1 MKSITLVSQIAALRL
16 VFELFFPCVP
26 LVRADTTEADA
37 VTVSAAQTQEL
48 LNAHNRWRAEVGV
61 PELKWSTAV
70 TEGAQSWANKLAT
83 IGVLKHDSSEFG
95 ENLSKSPGNQ
105 TPTEAV
111 DNWGREKDKCN
122 YNGEAIGDPIGDWP
136 CEVGHYT
143 QVVWRNSTELG
154 CGVAKTANGATFWV
168 CRYNPAGNVTGEKP
182 Y

>member
-1 MKSITLVSQIAALRL
+1 MKSITLVSQVAALRL
-16 VFELFFPCVP
+16 VVELLFLGVP
-26 LVRADTTEADA
+26 VRADTAEADA
-37 VTVSAAQTQEL
+37 GTVSAAQIQEL

-61 PELKWSTAV
+61 PNLQWSDAV
-70 TEGAQSWANKLAT
+70 TEGAQAWANKLAT
-83 IGVLKHDSSEFG
+83 IGVLKHAASEFG

-122 YNGEAIGDPIGDWP
+122 YNGEAIGDQAGDQT

-143 QVVWRNSTELG
+143 QVVWRNSLELG
-154 CGVAKTANGATFWV
+154 CGVAKAANGATFWV
-168 CRYNPAGNVTGEKP
+168 CRYKPAGNMTGETP